1 MITWRE
7 NDGSILEIIAAL
19 RYLSGGA
26 ISVFP
31 DNRFD
36 KRIVDRRCVVKH
48 LEYNSFRFGAAYVS
62 AKHTVCVANGMR
74 IANHASV
81 AFFYPNRLVAQA
93 LDLLVIVRHDK
104 DGDIVIFD

>member
-1 MITWRE
+1 
-7 NDGSILEIIAAL
+7 
-19 RYLSGGA
+19 
-26 ISVFP
+26 
-31 DNRFD
+31 
-36 KRIVDRRCVVKH
+36 
-48 LEYNSFRFGAAYVS
+48 
-62 AKHTVCVANGMR
+62 MR